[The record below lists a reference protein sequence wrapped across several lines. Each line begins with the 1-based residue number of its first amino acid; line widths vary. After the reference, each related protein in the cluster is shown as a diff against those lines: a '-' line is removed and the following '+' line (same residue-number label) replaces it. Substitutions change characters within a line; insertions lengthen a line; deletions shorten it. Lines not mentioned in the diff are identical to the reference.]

1 MADKIKFSKGLSSAM
16 GNVAKNPGQFLL
28 QTDTGNLFVDLSS
41 TSRLQVKDS
50 TKLPLSGGTL
60 TGHLTVPSVVS
71 KEAFVLQNDKG
82 THGILSPSEDGVAL
96 TTGGGQTAIELT
108 EGVIKVSSAVAPGG
122 TIEIWGLADGSTD
135 SAAVNKSQ
143 LDAVSAKIS
152 KIEGGTTELPYLKKS
167 GGTMTGAINM
177 GSKKITS
184 LATPTAITDAAT
196 KGYVDTV
203 AGGQID
209 PSTFATKDD
218 LNKKLDK
225 TGGSGET
232 NFSLSVNSSLTLMG
246 GQTMNLKTGTQ
257 GSITV
262 DTKSLVIP
270 TATSTS
276 GETEA
281 VNIKYLL
288 NNFGSKT
295 GIDDGVLA

>member
-16 GNVAKNPGQFLL
+16 GNVAKNAGQFLL

-50 TKLPLSGGTL
+50 TKLPLS
-60 TGHLTVPSVVS
+60 
-71 KEAFVLQNDKG
+71 A
-82 THGILSPSEDGVAL
+82 
-96 TTGGGQTAIELT
+96 
-108 EGVIKVSSAVAPGG
+108 
-122 TIEIWGLADGSTD
+122 
-135 SAAVNKSQ
+135 
-143 LDAVSAKIS
+143 
-152 KIEGGTTELPYLKKS
+152 
-167 GGTMTGAINM
+167 GTMTGAINM

-184 LATPTAITDAAT
+184 LATPTENTDAAT

-225 TGGSGET
+225 TGGSGMTKFEVSA
-232 NFSLSVNSSLTLMG
+232 ND
-246 GQTMNLKTGTQ
+246 
-257 GSITV
+257 SITLSGNNSINLS
-262 DTKSLVIP
+262 TSGTGNPGVITLDAPEVQVP
-270 TATSTS
+270 TATTT
-276 GETEA
+276 GGTLKA
-281 VNIKYLL
+281 INIQYLI

>member
-50 TKLPLSGGTL
+50 TKLPLSGGT
-60 TGHLTVPSVVS
+60 
-71 KEAFVLQNDKG
+71 
-82 THGILSPSEDGVAL
+82 
-96 TTGGGQTAIELT
+96 
-108 EGVIKVSSAVAPGG
+108 
-122 TIEIWGLADGSTD
+122 
-135 SAAVNKSQ
+135 
-143 LDAVSAKIS
+143 
-152 KIEGGTTELPYLKKS
+152 
-167 GGTMTGAINM
+167 MTGAINM

-184 LATPTAITDAAT
+184 LATPTESTDAAT

-209 PSTFATKDD
+209 PSTFATKEE
-218 LNKKLDK
+218 LNGKLDK
-225 TGGSGET
+225 TGGTTTRFDLTSNQSIILNASTSVTIGTT
-232 NFSLSVNSSLTLMG
+232 NDT
-246 GQTMNLKTGTQ
+246 T
-257 GSITV
+257 GSISIN
-262 DTKSLVIP
+262 TKSLKIP

-276 GETEA
+276 EETEA

-288 NNFGSKT
+288 DNFGSRT